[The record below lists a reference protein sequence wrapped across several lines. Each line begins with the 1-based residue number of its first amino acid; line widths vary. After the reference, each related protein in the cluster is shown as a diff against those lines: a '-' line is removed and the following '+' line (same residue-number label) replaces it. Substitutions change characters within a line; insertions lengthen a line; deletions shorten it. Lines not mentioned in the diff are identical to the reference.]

1 MRKLSRKLSNRF
13 KTSIK
18 KLLKNSDPDQSAVVG
33 QLVKETGFVLTAS
46 RENLNTSPAPV
57 KRITPV
63 PPPSLDT
70 TRDLITPEP
79 DLIDS
84 DNDTTTVSN
93 QSNNGFKALKSDVT
107 LTFRLNRANPEID
120 SFGN

>member
-1 MRKLSRKLSNRF
+1 MIHFVKKKKMRKLSRKLSIRV
-13 KTSIK
+13 KSSIK
-18 KLLKNSDPDQSAVVG
+18 TLLKNSDPDQSAVVG

-46 RENLNTSPAPV
+46 RENLSNTSPAPL

-93 QSNNGFKALKSDVT
+93 QSNLFGLLK
-107 LTFRLNRANPEID
+107 E
-120 SFGN
+120 

>member
-1 MRKLSRKLSNRF
+1 MRKLSRKLSTRVR
-13 KTSIK
+13 TSIK
-18 KLLKNSDPDQSAVVG
+18 KLLKNSDPDQTAVVG
-33 QLVKETGFVLTAS
+33 QLVKETGFVMTAS
-46 RENLNTSPAPV
+46 RENLNTSPAPL

-93 QSNNGFKALKSDVT
+93 QSNNGL
-107 LTFRLNRANPEID
+107 RH
-120 SFGN
+120 